1 MDWFISHSP
10 VAGVRPR
17 WSDYPAAAEERRGEV
32 AEAEDGQPFATGA
45 APDGCPDPPESGRS
59 PLAAAAA
66 AAAVVVAV
74 VAAFATAVAVVA
86 AAAAAVEEEPGCR
99 VVGDAEA
106 VAASVVA
113 FVVAWAA
120 ASVVAWAAAWA
131 VASVVAWA
139 AAWAVASVAAWAA
152 AFVVAW
158 AVASVVAWAVA
169 WAAAFVVAWA
179 VAWAAAWAVAWA
191 AASVVALAVASAVAG
206 ASEQQHEMNNNEF
219 KSTAVIL
226 KCGSS
231 NQFDPMPWGV
241 GGGRGSV
248 P

>member
-86 AAAAAVEEEPGCR
+86 AAAAAAVEEEPGCR

-139 AAWAVASVAAWAA
+139 AAWAVASVA
-152 AFVVAW
+152 
-158 AVASVVAWAVA
+158 A